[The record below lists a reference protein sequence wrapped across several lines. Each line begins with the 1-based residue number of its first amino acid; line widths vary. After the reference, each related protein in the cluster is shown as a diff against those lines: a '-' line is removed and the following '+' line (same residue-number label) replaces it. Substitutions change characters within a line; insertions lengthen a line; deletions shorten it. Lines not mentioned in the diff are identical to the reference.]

1 LILIF
6 DLDGV
11 IYRGE
16 TAVPGA
22 IPTLHHLS
30 SAGHRL
36 FFLTNNSTRSRRDY
50 AEKLARMGYPATP
63 EQVMTSAYATG
74 LYLRRQGAEGR
85 RVFIIGEHGLAEE
98 MTLAGLTVVPLE
110 SQDRADYVVVGLDRF
125 LTFAKLQRAFE
136 EVRGGAAFVATNKD
150 PTYPMEEGR
159 EIPGGGS
166 MVAALEYAV
175 GRAPVAIGK
184 PEPYTLEEIL
194 SLAGGR
200 PEDGIMIGDR
210 LDTDIRVGRRLGL
223 ATALPLTGVTSR
235 ADVEAAT
242 PDERPDFVLDSLEE
256 LPGIVAGLSR

>member
-1 LILIF
+1 LILVF

-11 IYRGE
+11 IYRGD

-22 IPTLHHLS
+22 IPTLSHLTA
-30 SAGHRL
+30 AGHQP

-74 LYLRRQGAEGR
+74 LYLREQGAEGR

-98 MTLAGLTVVPLE
+98 MTLAGLSVIPLGSE
-110 SQDRADYVVVGLDRF
+110 QRADYVVVGLDRT
-125 LTFAKLQRAFE
+125 LTFAKLQRAFQ
-136 EVRGGAAFVATNKD
+136 EVRAGATFIATNKD
-150 PTYPMEEGR
+150 PTYPMEEGQ

-175 GRAPVAIGK
+175 GLTPIAIGK
-184 PEPYTLEEIL
+184 PEPYTLLEIL
-194 SLAGGR
+194 RLTASR
-200 PEDGIMIGDR
+200 PEDAIMVGDR

-223 ATALPLTGVTSR
+223 TTVLPLTGVTSR
-235 ADVEAAT
+235 ADLAAAA
-242 PDERPDFVLDSLEE
+242 PDARPDFVIDSLEE
-256 LPGIVAGLSR
+256 LPEIVARLNQ